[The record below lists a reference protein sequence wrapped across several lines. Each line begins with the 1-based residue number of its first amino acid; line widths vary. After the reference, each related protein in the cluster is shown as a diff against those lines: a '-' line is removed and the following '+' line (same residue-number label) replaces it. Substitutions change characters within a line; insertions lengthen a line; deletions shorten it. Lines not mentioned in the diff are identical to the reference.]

1 MNIAMELFPKAVIF
15 EGLMRDFPKK
25 VREIAFSEI
34 DRIANKTNKRIRS
47 LTPGK
52 KLPKGWKVVRRGNA
66 FMRERRITNTD
77 PRAYK
82 PVATKRGVITNLIE
96 MMEFGTQPH
105 LIVPVK
111 AKVLR
116 FVSREGDLVF
126 TKRVEHPGTEPY
138 SMIGISFVEAAE
150 DIGKL
155 QLRLASE
162 LRSL

>member
-1 MNIAMELFPKAVIF
+1 MSIGIEMFPKAVIF

-25 VREIAFSEI
+25 VKDIAFTEI
-34 DRIANKTNKRIRS
+34 DRIAKKTNTRIRS

-52 KLPKGWKVVRRGNA
+52 KLPKGWRVQSKGNA
-66 FMRERRITNTD
+66 FFRERLITNSD

-82 PVATKRGVITNLIE
+82 PVATKSGVVTNLIE

-105 LIVPVK
+105 VIVPVK
-111 AKVLR
+111 ASVLR

-126 TKRVEHPGTEPY
+126 TKRVNHPGTEPY

-150 DIGKL
+150 DIAKL
-155 QLRLASE
+155 QVRLANE